1 MAVIDTLLGGNIVSV
16 STPLK
21 LARAEALN
29 TALGSDVA
37 TKADIRLLDGKITSE
52 ANRLDGKLT
61 MLIWAVGINIATTIA
76 AMITI
81 GALGP

>member
-1 MAVIDTLLGGNIVSV
+1 MAVIDTLLGQNIASV
-16 STPLK
+16 STPLT

-37 TKADIRLLDGKITSE
+37 TKADIRLLNGKIT
-52 ANRLDGKLT
+52 AIDGKLT
-61 MLIWAVGINIATTIA
+61 MLIWAVGINIAATIA